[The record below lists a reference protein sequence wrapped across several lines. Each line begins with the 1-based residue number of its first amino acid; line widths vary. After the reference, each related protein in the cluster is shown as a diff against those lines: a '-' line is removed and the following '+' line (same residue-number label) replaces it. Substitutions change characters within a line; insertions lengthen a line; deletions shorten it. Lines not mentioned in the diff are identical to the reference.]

1 MDYFPLKVELDYS
14 YSFGALDQYFKALAE
29 GRALGTFCP
38 RCGRTSFPPKL
49 ICDVDHSHT
58 EWRELEGTGVVRELT
73 AGVDAHGQE
82 SQFALIAMDG
92 ADNLSLGRLRGSQFN
107 TGDRIVIDVE
117 DPNAH
122 WSMEYPSSTALL
134 GDWVDVRTQ
143 VGQAAM
149 LQLKMS
155 FTCWMEWE

>member
-1 MDYFPLKVELDYS
+1 MDYFPLKVELNYS
-14 YSFGALDQYFKALAE
+14 YSFGALDKYFKALAE
-29 GRALGTFCP
+29 GRAFGTFCP
-38 RCGRTSFPPKL
+38 KCGRTSFPPKL

-117 DPNAH
+117 DPNAPH
-122 WSMEYPSSTALL
+122 PAQCAVFRRIE
-134 GDWVDVRTQ
+134 
-143 VGQAAM
+143 
-149 LQLKMS
+149 
-155 FTCWMEWE
+155 